1 MDIALWIVFG
11 VLSVLIVLD
20 VIDIIKRR
28 RK

>member
-20 VIDIIKRR
+20 VIDIIQRR
-28 RK
+28 RG